1 MDGLTRLSVALD
13 ELADERL
20 DDAPATDLPSRLIEL
35 HRAAARLHAEVL
47 RTTERLDRSGEWE
60 RDGAVSAAA
69 WLRRNTRI
77 SEGAAREQVRTARV
91 LSRLLPETAA
101 ALAAGDIN
109 TEHVRVIARA
119 ATATPQ
125 REASIANAESTLVE
139 AARRLPPRQLGIV
152 VGRWADAVDP
162 AAAIAEAEFA
172 YAARRL
178 AISPTFGGLVALD
191 GLLDPESGATVLTAI
206 QSLAAPSAT
215 GSDDDRSPAQR
226 RADALVELSRR
237 ALDGGHLPVTGGER
251 PHLLI
256 TIGAGDLGPQPR
268 AGGTGT
274 LIGAVRDWDLPPGA
288 AARLSCD
295 ATISPVLLGGS
306 DPTAGSPV
314 DIGRATR
321 VVPPRLRR
329 LLSVRD
335 GGCRFPGCDR
345 PLTWC
350 DAHHVLPW
358 SHGGRTDQDNL
369 VMLCRRHHRAVHEG
383 GFTLELEGDAVT
395 VHRPDGTAL
404 AVRERPPPWAE
415 TG

>member
-20 DDAPATDLPSRLIEL
+20 DDAPATDLPSRLIQL
-35 HRAAARLHAEVL
+35 QRAASRLHAEVL
-47 RTTERLDRSGEWE
+47 RTTERVDRYGEWE

-69 WLRRNTRI
+69 WLRHTTRI
-77 SEGAAREQVRTARV
+77 SEGAARYQVRTARA
-91 LSRLLPETAA
+91 LAGLLPQTAA

-109 TEHVRVIARA
+109 VEHVRVISRA
-119 ATATPQ
+119 VTATPE
-125 REASIANAESTLVE
+125 RRSSIPEAEGTLAE

-162 AAAIAEAEFA
+162 VGASTDAEGA
-172 YAARRL
+172 YAARHL
-178 AISPTFGGLVALD
+178 SVSPTLGGLGALD
-191 GLLDPESGATVLTAI
+191 GLLDPEFGATVLTAI
-206 QSLAAPSAT
+206 QSLAAPSTT

-237 ALDGGHLPVTGGER
+237 ALNGGHLPDSGGER

-256 TIGAGDLGPQPR
+256 TIAAGDLGPPPR
-268 AGGTGT
+268 SGRSGT
-274 LIGAVRDWDLPPGA
+274 LIGAVRDWALPPGA
-288 AARLSCD
+288 AERLSCD
-295 ATISPVLLGGS
+295 ATISPVLV
-306 DPTAGSPV
+306 AGSGPMAGGPV

-329 LLSVRD
+329 LIAVRD

-345 PLTWC
+345 PLAWC
-350 DAHHVLPW
+350 DAHHVIPW
-358 SHGGRTDQDNL
+358 SHGGRTDQDTL

-383 GFTLELEGDAVT
+383 GFTLKIEGIEAT
-395 VHRPDGTAL
+395 TYRPDGTLLAL
-404 AVRERPPPWAE
+404 RERPPPWPD

>member
-20 DDAPATDLPSRLIEL
+20 DDAPATDLPSRLIAL
-35 HRAAARLHAEVL
+35 QRAASRLHAELL
-47 RTTERLDRSGEWE
+47 RTTERVDRSGEWE

-69 WLRRNTRI
+69 WLRRSTRI

-91 LSRLLPETAA
+91 LAELLPRTAA
-101 ALAAGDIN
+101 ALAAGEIN
-109 TEHVRVIARA
+109 TEHVRVISRA
-119 ATATPQ
+119 AAATPQ
-125 REASIANAESTLVE
+125 REASIPAAESTLVE

-162 AAAIAEAEFA
+162 AAAITDAECAF
-172 YAARRL
+172 AARRL
-178 AISPTFGGLVALD
+178 SISPTLGGLVALD

-206 QSLAAPSAT
+206 QALAAPSAT
-215 GSDDDRSPAQR
+215 GSDDDRSPSQR

-237 ALDGGHLPVTGGER
+237 ALDAGNLPDTGGDR

-256 TIGAGDLGPQPR
+256 TINAGQLGRQRDAGR
-268 AGGTGT
+268 AGS
-274 LIGAVRDWDLPPGA
+274 LIGAVRDWALPPGA
-288 AARLSCD
+288 AERLGCD

-306 DPTAGSPV
+306 SSTAGSPV
-314 DIGRATR
+314 DIGRTTR

-329 LLSVRD
+329 LIAVRD

-345 PLTWC
+345 PLAWC
-350 DAHHVLPW
+350 DAHHVTPW
-358 SHGGRTDQDNL
+358 SQGGRTDRDNL
-369 VMLCRRHHRAVHEG
+369 LMLCRRHHRAVHEG
-383 GFTLELEGDAVT
+383 GFTLLLDGAAVT
-395 VHRPDGTAL
+395 VYRPDGTAL
-404 AVRERPPPWAE
+404 AIRERPPPWSD